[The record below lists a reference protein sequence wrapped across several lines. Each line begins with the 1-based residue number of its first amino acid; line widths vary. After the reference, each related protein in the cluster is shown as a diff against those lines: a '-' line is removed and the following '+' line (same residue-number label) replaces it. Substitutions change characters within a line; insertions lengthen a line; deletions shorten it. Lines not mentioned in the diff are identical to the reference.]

1 MKKLVVLLIVLVL
14 SVWGGLHMAAA
25 QEGTNLKALSLGP
38 VSVVT
43 APGGTEVVA
52 ELAEYTQVT
61 VLRTDETGAWLEV
74 ETADALTGFA
84 PIESF
89 MILNLPPLA
98 PKGYVSTNR
107 TGVTALY
114 VEPNIT
120 AEFSTT
126 LPDGTIGTILGT
138 HGAEWSY
145 VATAQ
150 GTGWSIATDWE
161 MLPEGAKPAL
171 VETVRVEQIG
181 IYAEPNLTADIATT
195 IANGTLLYW
204 LGEPDG
210 EFVEV
215 LLPDASTGYAL
226 TTDFVDVP
234 SATVVSETGRNGT
247 AAIYAEANFEGEIV
261 TTLEDGVAC
270 ALLSAVDDY
279 WIEVYNPT
287 FGKGFALK
295 NNFSNVFTVATVRT
309 QDAIMRDGPN
319 DNVYTAVAT
328 LDLGSKVIVKGVDK
342 DGAWIQVA
350 VPFSEVDW
358 PRNGVQGWMRDYLF
372 EDAEGNKDFDQGLL
386 AVTSEE

>member
-1 MKKLVVLLIVLVL
+1 MKKLVMLLIVLAL

-25 QEGTNLKALSLGP
+25 QEGTDLKALSLGP

-43 APGGTEVVA
+43 APGEAEVVA

-74 ETADALTGFA
+74 ETADELTGFA
-84 PIESF
+84 PVESF

-98 PKGYVSTNR
+98 PKAYVATNR

-138 HGAEWSY
+138 HGAEWAY
-145 VATAQ
+145 VATGL
-150 GTGWSIATDWE
+150 GTGWSIVTDWE

-181 IYAEPNLTADIATT
+181 IYAEPNLTAEISTT
-195 IANGTLLYW
+195 IPNGTLLYW
-204 LGEPDG
+204 LAEPDG

-215 LLPDASTGYAL
+215 LLPDASTGFAL

-234 SATVVSETGRNGT
+234 GATVVSETGRNGT

-270 ALLSAVDDY
+270 ALLSAV
-279 WIEVYNPT
+279 
-287 FGKGFALK
+287 GL
-295 NNFSNVFTVATVRT
+295 
-309 QDAIMRDGPN
+309 
-319 DNVYTAVAT
+319 
-328 LDLGSKVIVKGVDK
+328 LDRSLQSDL
-342 DGAWIQVA
+342 W
-350 VPFSEVDW
+350 
-358 PRNGVQGWMRDYLF
+358 
-372 EDAEGNKDFDQGLL
+372 QGLRAEEQFQQCLHRRHCPHAGCDHAWGAERQCLPRPRHTGLRLQGYRQGCGQGRRVDSGCGSFQRSRL
-386 AVTSEE
+386 AAQRRAGLDARLPVRGRGRQHGL